1 MNEAAITLD
10 GWYCLHDFRAIDW
23 TSWKLVSEEERTNA
37 TDEFVQYLEKL
48 NEAHVAKTGSHAFYS
63 ILGQKADFM
72 LMILRETPEELQE
85 LEAEFNKLSNCRL
98 YNSNIFICFSC

>member
-37 TDEFVQYLEKL
+37 TEEFVQYLEKL
-48 NEAHVAKTGSHAFYS
+48 NESHVAKTGS
-63 ILGQKADFM
+63 M
-72 LMILRETPEELQE
+72 LFTLFL
-85 LEAEFNKLSNCRL
+85 AKKLTLC
-98 YNSNIFICFSC
+98 